1 MVKGGDKMELII
13 EKLVSEY
20 MKLDEV
26 EAITLA
32 GSRASRR
39 NDSQSDIDLD
49 LFVTGAIPIAKRREI
64 ASRFS
69 DCMEI
74 GNEFFGSSDEFITRD
89 SLIDIDICFFD
100 LEEIRQNL
108 ASVMEDAQAQTGY
121 TTCFV
126 YNVLNAEVLYDRN
139 QELKHLRKKYQHVY
153 PRALKQAIVDKNY
166 PILRNA
172 FSSYYHQ
179 IEKAISRGDLNSIN
193 HRVTAFL
200 ASYYDIIFA
209 INGVL
214 HPGEKRLLSIIE
226 SICVIYPPHTT
237 QYVQTIIKSIGV
249 DDQLLLQTLNLL
261 VDELEILLKE
271 KGFIS

>member
-1 MVKGGDKMELII
+1 MELII

>member
-1 MVKGGDKMELII
+1 MELII

-32 GSRASRR
+32 GSRASGR

-49 LFVTGAIPIAKRREI
+49 LFVTRAIPIAKRREI
-64 ASRFS
+64 ASKFS

-108 ASVMEDAQAQTGY
+108 ASVMEDVQAQTGY

-153 PRALKQAIVDKNY
+153 PRSLKQAIVDKNY

-214 HPGEKRLLSIIE
+214 HPGEKRLLSITE
-226 SICVIYPPHTT
+226 SICVIYPPHTN

-249 DDQLLLQTLNLL
+249 DDQCLLQTLNLF
-261 VDELEILLKE
+261 VDELEILLKG

>member
-1 MVKGGDKMELII
+1 MELLIK
-13 EKLVSEY
+13 ELVSEY
-20 MKLDEV
+20 MKLDGV

-32 GSRASRR
+32 GSRAAGR

-49 LFVTGAIPIAKRREI
+49 LFVTKDIPIEKRREI
-64 ASRFS
+64 AVKFS
-69 DCMEI
+69 DEIEI
-74 GNEFFGSSDEFITRD
+74 GNEFFGSSDEFIVRE
-89 SLIDIDICFFD
+89 SLIDVDVCFFK
-100 LEEIRQNL
+100 LEDIRQNL
-108 ASVMEDAQAQTGY
+108 SEVMEEYRARTGY

-126 YNVLNAEVLYDRN
+126 YNVLNATGLYDKN
-139 QELKHLRKKYQHVY
+139 QVLEQLRQTYRHVY
-153 PRALKQAIVDKNY
+153 PDALKKAIVDMNY

-179 IEKAISRGDLNSIN
+179 IEKAISRGDLNSVN

-226 SICVIYPPHTT
+226 STCVHYPPHMSDFIK
-237 QYVQTIIKSIGV
+237 TIIKNIGM
-249 DDQLLLQTLNLL
+249 DDELLLQALNRL
-261 VDELEILLKE
+261 VDELELLLKE
-271 KGFIS
+271 QSFI